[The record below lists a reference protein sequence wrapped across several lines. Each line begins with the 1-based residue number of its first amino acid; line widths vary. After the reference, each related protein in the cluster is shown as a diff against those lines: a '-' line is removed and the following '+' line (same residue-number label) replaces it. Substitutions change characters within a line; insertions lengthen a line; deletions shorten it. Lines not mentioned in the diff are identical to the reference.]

1 MPALDILEQ
10 ISRIRTRA
18 QLFIIDELARR
29 GIEDVVPSH
38 GAVLAHL
45 YHNRGPV
52 PVTALVVALKRPK
65 STITKTTDS
74 LESGGYL
81 SKRSNPGDGRSYLVD
96 LTPRG
101 RECYGVFTEIS
112 ERLEDRLLK
121 GLSQED
127 RQTFSRLLCALEEN
141 LE

>member
-1 MPALDILEQ
+1 MPDTDTLER

-38 GAVLAHL
+38 GAVLACL
-45 YHNRGPV
+45 YHNRGPM
-52 PVTALVVALKRPK
+52 PVTSLVVALKRPK

-81 SKRSNPGDGRSYLVD
+81 SKRSNPGDGRSYLVE
-96 LTPRG
+96 LTPQG
-101 RECYGVFTEIS
+101 REFHEIFEEIS
-112 ERLEDRLLK
+112 SRLEDRLFK
-121 GLSQED
+121 GLPPED

-141 LE
+141 LG

>member
-1 MPALDILEQ
+1 MPTSDTLER

-38 GAVLAHL
+38 GAVLAYL
-45 YHNRGPV
+45 YQNGGAV
-52 PVTALVVALKRPK
+52 PVTTLVLALRRPK

-81 SKRSNPGDGRSYLVD
+81 SKTPNPGDGRSYLVE

-101 RECYGVFTEIS
+101 REFYAVFREIS
-112 ERLEDRLLK
+112 ERLEEKLFA
-121 GLSQED
+121 GLPDED
-127 RQTFSRLLCALEEN
+127 RQTFSRLLRALEDN
-141 LE
+141 LD

>member
-1 MPALDILEQ
+1 MPTGDTLER

-29 GIEDVVPSH
+29 GIEDIVPSY
-38 GAVLAHL
+38 GAVLAYL
-45 YHNRGPV
+45 YRNRGPL
-52 PVTALVVALKRPK
+52 PVTSLVLALRRPK

-81 SKRSNPGDGRSYLVD
+81 SKTPNPGDGRSYLVE

-101 RECYGVFTEIS
+101 REFYSVFMDIS
-112 ERLEDRLLK
+112 ERLEERLFA
-121 GLSQED
+121 GLSAED
-127 RQTFSRLLCALEEN
+127 RQTFSRLLCVLEEN
-141 LE
+141 LD